1 MPKVYGVDVS
11 KRAAVPASNFMHTQ
25 SALCGCSMLSGV
37 ISLLFTLIM
46 LSQLQPLLDLQ
57 TKTVVDEKIP
67 TRDQFMENVSKHAW
81 AVALTQI
88 CEAACFGSILVAIGR
103 HFIQTGSSGGMRLC
117 CVVDG
122 VYSVCG
128 LCQGFLGCIGF
139 IFLCTAV
146 SQMDNAAEMCLK
158 YSVTPAPGVVAA
170 TTAAPYFATTATCP
184 QILAALKKPATTFLL
199 WIGTLVCTICI
210 VGGICG
216 AGSKFAGETH
226 EIFEDEEYGDFE
238 EDDNAY

>member
-1 MPKVYGVDVS
+1 MPKVYGVEVS
-11 KRAAVPASNFMHTQ
+11 KHAAVPATNFMHTQ

-57 TKTVVDEKIP
+57 TKTGVDEKIP

-88 CEAACFGSILVAIGR
+88 CEAACLGSILVAIGR

-128 LCQGFLGCIGF
+128 LCQGFAGCIGF

-146 SQMDNAAEMCLK
+146 SQMDNAAEMCAK
-158 YSVTPAPGVVAA
+158 YSTSVTAAPGVVAA
-170 TTAAPYFATTATCP
+170 TTTAAPWFATTATCP

-199 WIGTLVCTICI
+199 WIGTLICTICI

-226 EIFEDEEYGDFE
+226 EIFEDEEYG
-238 EDDNAY
+238 EDNDY